1 MSEKIGAGV
10 QDKMAYLRQGQHRLS
25 GPRIRSIFLQFWKLL
40 NRIEQNNLKYF
51 VWQGK
56 DTCLFI

>member
-25 GPRIRSIFLQFWKLL
+25 GPRIRSIFLQFCKLL
-40 NRIEQNNLKYF
+40 NHIEQNNLKYF
-51 VWQGK
+51 V
-56 DTCLFI
+56 